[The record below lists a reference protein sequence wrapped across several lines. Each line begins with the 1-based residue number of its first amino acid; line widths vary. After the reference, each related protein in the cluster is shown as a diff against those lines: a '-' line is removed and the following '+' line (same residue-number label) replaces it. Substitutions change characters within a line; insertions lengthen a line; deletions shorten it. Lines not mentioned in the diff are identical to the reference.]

1 MSLPVFNRQILVD
14 VRALLAFVAILVG
27 GWLIIELRTLALA
40 FFLSLILMT
49 ALNPAVNRFSRVLPR
64 GLSIVLVSLLV
75 ILIVIAL
82 LAVLVPPLVIET
94 ANLFNW
100 IGTSDFLKSTPFV
113 QMLNGEN
120 LPTSIESIPLT
131 LNELSQL
138 FSTLQTPFASIV
150 SFAASAFGG
159 IILFISLFV
168 MTFYLLVDR
177 PELAKKAGWF
187 TKNKHDVQRI
197 EQFIAYW
204 EKEVGGWIRGELLLM
219 LVIGILTYITLALFR
234 VPYALP
240 LAILSG
246 LLEIVPNVGPTVAA
260 IPTVIIAYVA
270 LGPVTG
276 SFILIATIVIQQLE
290 NNLIVPKVMK
300 ATANVN
306 PLVVLL
312 GILAGAE
319 LLGVLGALL
328 AVPLYLTLR
337 AWYSFY
343 ILERPT
349 EKN

>member
-1 MSLPVFNRQILVD
+1 M
-14 VRALLAFVAILVG
+14 RALLALVG
-27 GWLIIELRTLALA
+27 IVVAGWLIIELRTLALA

-49 ALNPAVNRFSRVLPR
+49 ALNPAVTKFSKIMPR
-64 GLSIVLVSLLV
+64 GLAIVLVSLLV
-75 ILIVIAL
+75 VLVVAAL

-94 ANLFNW
+94 ANLINW
-100 IGTSDFLKSTPFV
+100 IGSSPFFKATPIA
-113 QMLNGEN
+113 QLLNGEN

-131 LNELSQL
+131 LNELSNL
-138 FSTLQTPFASIV
+138 FATLQTPFASIL
-150 SFAASAFGG
+150 SLASGAFGG
-159 IILFISLFV
+159 VILFISLFV

-177 PELAKKAGWF
+177 PDLAKKAGWF
-187 TKNKHDVQRI
+187 TQDKKHIDKL
-197 EQFIAYW
+197 EKFIVFW

-219 LVIGILTYITLALFR
+219 LIIGLMTYVTLVLFR

-240 LAILSG
+240 LSILAG

-260 IPTVIIAYVA
+260 IPAIIIAYIA
-270 LGPVTG
+270 HGPVTG
-276 SFILIATIVIQQLE
+276 SIVLAATVVIQQLE
-290 NNLIVPKVMK
+290 NNIIVPRIMK

-312 GILAGAE
+312 GILIGVE

-343 ILERPT
+343 VLDRKTVE
-349 EKN
+349 N

>member
-1 MSLPVFNRQILVD
+1 M
-14 VRALLAFVAILVG
+14 RALLALVAIVVG

-49 ALNPAVNRFSRVLPR
+49 ALNPAVTKFSKVMPR
-64 GLSIVLVSLLV
+64 GLAIVLVSLLV
-75 ILIVIAL
+75 VLIVTAL

-94 ANLFNW
+94 ANLVNW
-100 IGTSDFLKSTPFV
+100 ISSSPFFKATPIA
-113 QMLNGEN
+113 QLLNGEN
-120 LPTSIESIPLT
+120 LPTSIENIPLT
-131 LNELSQL
+131 LNELSNL
-138 FSTLQTPFASIV
+138 FATLQTPFASIL
-150 SFAASAFGG
+150 SMASGAFGG
-159 IILFISLFV
+159 VILFISLFV

-177 PELAKKAGWF
+177 PDLAKKAGWF
-187 TKNKHDVQRI
+187 TQDKKNIDKL
-197 EQFIAYW
+197 EKFIVFW

-219 LVIGILTYITLALFR
+219 LIIGLMTYITLVLFR

-240 LAILSG
+240 LSILAG

-260 IPTVIIAYVA
+260 IPAVIIAYIA
-270 LGPVTG
+270 HGPVTG
-276 SFILIATIVIQQLE
+276 SIVLAATVVIQQLE
-290 NNLIVPKVMK
+290 NNIIVPRIMK

-312 GILAGAE
+312 GILIGVE

-343 ILERPT
+343 VLGRKT
-349 EKN
+349 AGN